1 MKSQARQ
8 LIATE
13 KRILTPSGRLQQVAA
28 LVHRRDMSALKVLV
42 ITSRGTGR
50 WIIPKGWPQVGRT
63 LAETALREAY
73 EEAGIRG
80 EVSPTPIGSF
90 CYCKTDLPPERI
102 NQFIAAVFTVQFTSQ
117 EKDWPERDQRICEW
131 VSPQEAAR
139 RVEEI
144 ELKQILIQFGD
155 SGIAAAA
162 E

>member
-1 MKSQARQ
+1 MKTAAKQ

-28 LVHRRDMSALKVLV
+28 LVYRREMDTLQVLV

-63 LAETALREAY
+63 LAETALREAF

-80 EVSPTPIGSF
+80 DVSPEPIGSYN
-90 CYCKTDLPPERI
+90 YCKMDMPPERI
-102 NQFIAAVFTVQFTSQ
+102 NQFSVAVYAVRFTGQ
-117 EKDWPERDQRICEW
+117 EKSWPERDQRICEW
-131 VSPQEAAR
+131 VCPDEAAR
-139 RVEEI
+139 RVEET
-144 ELKQILIQFGD
+144 ELKQILLRFGD
-155 SGIAAAA
+155 SGMVVAA

>member
-1 MKSQARQ
+1 MKSQASQ

-28 LVHRRDMSALKVLV
+28 LVHRGDMGALKVLV

-63 LAETALREAY
+63 LAETALCEAY

-80 EVSPTPIGSF
+80 EVSPTPIGTF

-102 NQFIAAVFTVQFTSQ
+102 NQFIAAVFTVQFTRQ
-117 EKDWPERDQRICEW
+117 EKDWPERAQRICEW
-131 VSPQEAAR
+131 VSPQEAAC
-139 RVEEI
+139 RVEET
-144 ELKQILIQFGD
+144 ELKQILNQFGD

>member
-1 MKSQARQ
+1 MKSQAKQ

-28 LVHRRDMSALKVLV
+28 LVHRRDMGALKVLV

-80 EVSPTPIGSF
+80 EVSPIPIGSF
-90 CYCKTDLPPERI
+90 AT
-102 NQFIAAVFTVQFTSQ
+102 
-117 EKDWPERDQRICEW
+117 
-131 VSPQEAAR
+131 AR
-139 RVEEI
+139 RTFRRSASTSSWLRYLPCNSQVR
-144 ELKQILIQFGD
+144 KKTGQ
-155 SGIAAAA
+155 SGTNASASGYRRRKLHVVSKKVN
-162 E
+162 